1 MTTPLALPRH
11 DGDWIGFL
19 EGFVGSRL
27 DLARKA
33 LADLRSGVGDV
44 LLRWNDA
51 DVALQHAIS
60 LPELL
65 AECHPEHAVRDRAT
79 ALANGA
85 KTLRTD
91 RDQDA
96 GLYGIVAGVDPATLR
111 SDAAY
116 VRERVLGDF
125 RAEGAHLGSG
135 ARAELAA
142 VSSRIAELSTA
153 FAENIRESQ
162 PSIRVAPE
170 SLAGLPQ
177 DYIDEHPVDAE
188 GLVTITT
195 DFPDRTPF
203 LEMAR
208 DGAARRALVIADSN
222 EAYPENDAVLR
233 DLLAARHRK
242 AELLGLATFAD
253 VATQR
258 MMMPDGDAIG
268 RFLDEVNDAARPAAL
283 RDIERLLERRLLDE
297 PTATAIT
304 TADSLYYIERI
315 KAEDLGVDANEVR
328 RYFAFDK
335 VRDGILALTGE
346 LFGLS
351 FARVADAPRWHDDVE
366 VFEVTEDGVLTG
378 RAYLDMHPRAG
389 KYSHMACYSLVT
401 GIVDTTLAESV
412 LLCNFPRG
420 RGLLTFDDV
429 LTFLHEFGHLIHEL
443 VSGKQ
448 TWARCSGLIEQQ
460 EWDFVEAPSQMLE
473 EWGWQAEV
481 LQRFATDEA
490 GTPIPATLVDAM
502 RASRDFCEGLFTAR
516 QVNYAQLSYRL
527 HRDHPEDIEALANA
541 IEREY
546 DVRTPVAGM
555 HMYAGFGHL
564 TDYSACYYTYQWS
577 LSIAKDLF
585 TAFDPADLLNTETA
599 MRYRREV
606 LEPGNSRPAAE
617 SIAAFLGRPYSTA
630 AYRSWLAS
638 L

>member
-1 MTTPLALPRH
+1 MPLALPRH
-11 DGDWIGFL
+11 DGDWILFL
-19 EGFVGSRL
+19 EDFVGHRL
-27 DLARKA
+27 AIARAA
-33 LADLRSGVGDV
+33 LADVRAGSGDI
-44 LLRWNDA
+44 LARWNDA

-65 AECHPEHAVRDRAT
+65 AECHPDHTTRDRAT
-79 ALANGA
+79 ALVTDA
-85 KTLRTD
+85 KALRTE

-96 GLYGIVAGVDPATLR
+96 DLYAVVVGVDPAALDP
-111 SDAAY
+111 DAAY

-125 RAEGAHLGSG
+125 RAEGAHLD
-135 ARAELAA
+135 ADTRAELATVNA
-142 VSSRIAELSTA
+142 RIAALSTV
-153 FAENIRESQ
+153 FAENIRESK
-162 PSIRVAPE
+162 PFIRIAPA

-177 DYIDEHPVDAE
+177 DYIDEHPADAE

-203 LEMAR
+203 LEMAH
-208 DGAARRALVIADSN
+208 DASARRALLVADAN
-222 EAYPENDAVLR
+222 QAYPANDAVLR
-233 DLLAARHRK
+233 DLLAARQRK
-242 AELLGLATFAD
+242 AELLGLPTFAD

-258 MMMPDGDAIG
+258 MMMADGDAIG
-268 RFLDEVNDAARPAAL
+268 RFLDDVNAAARPAAL
-283 RDIERLLERRLLDE
+283 RDMGRLLARRRRDD
-297 PTATAIT
+297 PAATSIT
-304 TADSLYYIERI
+304 TADSLYYVERI
-315 KAEDLGVDANEVR
+315 KAEELGVDANEVR

-335 VRDGILALTGE
+335 VRDGILALTAD
-346 LFGLS
+346 LFGLT
-351 FARVADAPRWHDDVE
+351 FARVDDAPCWHEEVE
-366 VFEVTEDGVLTG
+366 VFDVIEDGIVTG

-389 KYSHMACYSLVT
+389 KYSHMACFSLVS
-401 GIVDTTLAESV
+401 GIVDTTVAEAA

-429 LTFLHEFGHLIHEL
+429 LTFLHEFGHLIHSL
-443 VSGKQ
+443 VSGRQ

-473 EWGWQAEV
+473 EWGWSTDV

-490 GTPIPATLVDAM
+490 GVPIPAALVDAM
-502 RASRDFCEGLFTAR
+502 RASRDFCEGLFTVR
-516 QVNYAQLSYRL
+516 QVNYAELSYLL
-527 HRDHPEDIEALANA
+527 HRDHPEDIEATANA

-546 DVRTPVAGM
+546 DVRESVPGM

-585 TAFDPADLLNTETA
+585 TAFDPADLLNKHTA

-617 SIAAFLGRPYSTA
+617 SIAAFLGRPYSTD
-630 AYRSWLAS
+630 AYRRWLAS